1 MSEQIYLSNL
11 ARGRTVKYIRV
22 KILSLWRVRLYGFR
36 CKTEMLLADEQGT
49 KIEGTIGCGPFHN
62 VDMREL
68 REDAW
73 YTISDFVVS
82 VPIRRTPNTL
92 HPFHIKFHMI
102 CVLFVSLLDLCGVVV
117 YVSEIKRM
125 TYVPG
130 EYDAST
136 ACNYLYFRLMD
147 QKGREMPCFALGH
160 YAADFMNVWT
170 SRGYQASFRYQPVFC
185 VLRFW
190 KVDEF
195 MGEPSIST
203 RIGCSKIYLEP
214 TLSEIKDLRM
224 MSVFIARVTW
234 AIEEDEDCDD
244 AVVSFSMAY
253 FHDVSILRP
262 CITGWHIRVKVLR
275 MINVC
280 INPRNALRLV
290 LVDDKGFKIDCWIN
304 GEYAKHY
311 AEFLKEDR
319 WFSFTEF
326 RVLENSD
333 RVRLTNHPF
342 RMSIFGTTVVLP
354 ADPPSVEPRDSF
366 TPFSSIID
374 GTVDE
379 SVLID
384 LIGVLSDVGELV
396 NVGTNPSDL
405 TGFRLSFRIRGPCGN
420 AIDGLV
426 SGRSAME
433 FRKHYD
439 LCVSKPL
446 VCIMRLWKVDRY
458 FDGPKNVRIVN
469 KGLISKVL
477 PYPDVPEAAEFCTM
491 SVLMCWCDK

>member
-11 ARGRTVKYIRV
+11 SRGRTLKYIRV
-22 KILSLWRVRLYGFR
+22 KILSLWRVRIYGFR

-49 KIEGTIGCGPFHN
+49 KIEGTIGCGPFQN

-147 QKGREMPCFALGH
+147 QKGRELPCFALGH

-214 TLSEIKDLRM
+214 TLPEIKDLRM

-234 AIEEDEDCDD
+234 AIEEGEDCDD
-244 AVVSFSMAY
+244 AGEVV
-253 FHDVSILRP
+253 DQ
-262 CITGWHIRVKVLR
+262 
-275 MINVC
+275 
-280 INPRNALRLV
+280 
-290 LVDDKGFKIDCWIN
+290 
-304 GEYAKHY
+304 
-311 AEFLKEDR
+311 
-319 WFSFTEF
+319 
-326 RVLENSD
+326 NS
-333 RVRLTNHPF
+333 
-342 RMSIFGTTVVLP
+342 
-354 ADPPSVEPRDSF
+354 
-366 TPFSSIID
+366 
-374 GTVDE
+374 
-379 SVLID
+379 
-384 LIGVLSDVGELV
+384 
-396 NVGTNPSDL
+396 
-405 TGFRLSFRIRGPCGN
+405 
-420 AIDGLV
+420 
-426 SGRSAME
+426 
-433 FRKHYD
+433 
-439 LCVSKPL
+439 
-446 VCIMRLWKVDRY
+446 
-458 FDGPKNVRIVN
+458 
-469 KGLISKVL
+469 
-477 PYPDVPEAAEFCTM
+477 
-491 SVLMCWCDK
+491 

>member
-11 ARGRTVKYIRV
+11 ARGRTVKYVRV
-22 KILSLWRVRLYGFR
+22 KILSLWRVRIYGFR

-92 HPFHIKFHMI
+92 HPFHIKFHSDTKMTLI
-102 CVLFVSLLDLCGVVV
+102 YNLYSLNFFVFAKYSVTKRRLLEANRPFDLCGVVV

-147 QKGREMPCFALGH
+147 QKGRELPCFALGH
-160 YAADFMNVWT
+160 YAADFMNMWT

-214 TLSEIKDLRM
+214 TLPEIKDLRM

-234 AIEEDEDCDD
+234 AIEEGEDCDD
-244 AVVSFSMAY
+244 AGEVV
-253 FHDVSILRP
+253 DQ
-262 CITGWHIRVKVLR
+262 
-275 MINVC
+275 NV
-280 INPRNALRLV
+280 
-290 LVDDKGFKIDCWIN
+290 
-304 GEYAKHY
+304 
-311 AEFLKEDR
+311 
-319 WFSFTEF
+319 
-326 RVLENSD
+326 
-333 RVRLTNHPF
+333 
-342 RMSIFGTTVVLP
+342 
-354 ADPPSVEPRDSF
+354 
-366 TPFSSIID
+366 
-374 GTVDE
+374 
-379 SVLID
+379 
-384 LIGVLSDVGELV
+384 
-396 NVGTNPSDL
+396 
-405 TGFRLSFRIRGPCGN
+405 
-420 AIDGLV
+420 
-426 SGRSAME
+426 
-433 FRKHYD
+433 
-439 LCVSKPL
+439 
-446 VCIMRLWKVDRY
+446 
-458 FDGPKNVRIVN
+458 
-469 KGLISKVL
+469 
-477 PYPDVPEAAEFCTM
+477 
-491 SVLMCWCDK
+491 

>member
-1 MSEQIYLSNL
+1 
-11 ARGRTVKYIRV
+11 
-22 KILSLWRVRLYGFR
+22 
-36 CKTEMLLADEQGT
+36 
-49 KIEGTIGCGPFHN
+49 
-62 VDMREL
+62 
-68 REDAW
+68 
-73 YTISDFVVS
+73 
-82 VPIRRTPNTL
+82 
-92 HPFHIKFHMI
+92 
-102 CVLFVSLLDLCGVVV
+102 
-117 YVSEIKRM
+117 
-125 TYVPG
+125 
-130 EYDAST
+130 
-136 ACNYLYFRLMD
+136 
-147 QKGREMPCFALGH
+147 
-160 YAADFMNVWT
+160 
-170 SRGYQASFRYQPVFC
+170 
-185 VLRFW
+185 
-190 KVDEF
+190 
-195 MGEPSIST
+195 
-203 RIGCSKIYLEP
+203 
-214 TLSEIKDLRM
+214 
-224 MSVFIARVTW
+224 
-234 AIEEDEDCDD
+234 
-244 AVVSFSMAY
+244 MAY

-275 MINVC
+275 MITVC

-304 GEYAKHY
+304 SEYAKHY

-319 WFSFTEF
+319 WFSFTAF

-333 RVRLTNHPF
+333 RVRLTNHHF
-342 RMSIFGTTVVLP
+342 RMSVFGTTVVLP
-354 ADPPSVEPRDSF
+354 ADPPSTEPRDSF
-366 TPFSSIID
+366 TQFSSIID

-420 AIDGLV
+420 AIEGLV

-469 KGLISKVL
+469 QGLISKVL

-491 SVLMCWCDK
+491 S